1 MTTDV
6 RFQRSAPSAQ
16 VVSRGLLWKLGSQT
30 TVQIFGFAISSGVAR
45 LLTPAEYGAA
55 ALALA
60 FSAFALIFSDL
71 TLGSALV
78 QRRTVDQAEAS
89 ALLWFALALGLIVS
103 TAFALLAPALAS
115 LVRNPSVKPLLV
127 GVAPVFLLATAGTVP
142 TALLNR
148 RMQFRTLEIRMMVA
162 TATAATT
169 ALVIALVGGGSWALI
184 GQQLVFFGLLTSLA
198 WIKARWLPSLSFSR
212 KHLGRV
218 APFGLYAA
226 GSQTFGTISSN
237 LDTLLVGRY
246 LGTAALGAYAI
257 AYNVLL
263 IPLTRIAAPVR
274 EVTFPAF
281 AALQDHIAVGRLWLR
296 ANRALF
302 ATLVPVLLA
311 LAVEAQDFVTVILGS
326 QWSAVI
332 PVLRLLALGGLMQVL
347 FSLDGSV
354 LKACGRQR
362 LHFWFAGARAAVLVA
377 AFVVGLHWGINGVA
391 AGFTIGETLMAP
403 IGLLAVGRTTG
414 VSAKAIWLSLLPV
427 LAAAA
432 IMSGVM
438 VALRTATPLEG
449 LPALI
454 VIPAV
459 GTAVFAGLVLWWS
472 RDLRRDVHTFARSV
486 RGKPEADA
494 PNLAPSAPSEAM
506 ADASARSL
514 TKGA

>member
-1 MTTDV
+1 MTTDA
-6 RFQRSAPSAQ
+6 RFQRSALSAR

-30 TVQIFGFAISSGVAR
+30 TVQIFGFAVSIGLAR
-45 LLTPAEYGAA
+45 LLLPSEYGAA

-71 TLGSALV
+71 TLGAALV
-78 QRRTVDQAEAS
+78 QRRMVGQEEAS
-89 ALLWFALALGLIVS
+89 ALLWFSLALGLVVS

-115 LVRNPSVKPLLV
+115 LVGNPSVRPLLI

-148 RMQFRTLEIRMMVA
+148 RMRFRTLEIRTMIA
-162 TATAATT
+162 TATAAAT
-169 ALVIALVGGGSWALI
+169 ALVIALAGGGSWALV

-198 WIKARWLPSLSFSR
+198 WISARWLPSLSFSR
-212 KHLGRV
+212 EHLGRV

-226 GSQTFGTISSN
+226 GSQTFGTVSSN

-246 LGTAALGAYAI
+246 LGTAALGPYAI

-263 IPLTRIAAPVR
+263 IPLTRLAAPVR
-274 EVTFPAF
+274 QITFPTF
-281 AALQDHIAVGRLWLR
+281 AALEDHAAVGRLWLR

-302 ATLVPVLLA
+302 AALVPVLLA
-311 LAVEAQDFVTVILGS
+311 LAVEAQDFTTVILGS
-326 QWSAVI
+326 QWAAAA

-362 LHFWFAGARAAVLVA
+362 LHFWFAGARAAVLSV
-377 AFVVGLHWGINGVA
+377 AFVIGLHWGINGVA

-403 IGLLAVGRTTG
+403 IGLLLVGRTTG
-414 VSAKAIWLSLLPV
+414 VSVKAIWHSLLPV

-432 IMSGVM
+432 VMSGVM

-459 GTAVFAGLVLWWS
+459 GTAVFAGLLLWWS
-472 RDLRRDVHTFARSV
+472 RDLRHDLFTFVRSV
-486 RGKPEADA
+486 AGRPGADA
-494 PNLAPSAPSEAM
+494 PSTASSAPPEAL
-506 ADASARSL
+506 AGWRAGR
-514 TKGA
+514 